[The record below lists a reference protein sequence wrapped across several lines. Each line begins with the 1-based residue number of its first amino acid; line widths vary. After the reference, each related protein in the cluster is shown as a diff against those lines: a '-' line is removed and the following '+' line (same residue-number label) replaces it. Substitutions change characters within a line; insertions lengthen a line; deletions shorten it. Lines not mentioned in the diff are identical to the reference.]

1 MKENTRLKRN
11 VNDLKLSIKIL
22 NVEIE
27 VLREEN
33 KRLKKIIDENIISMF

>member
-11 VNDLKLSIKIL
+11 INDLKLSIKIL

-33 KRLKKIIDENIISMF
+33 EKLKKIIDENIISMF